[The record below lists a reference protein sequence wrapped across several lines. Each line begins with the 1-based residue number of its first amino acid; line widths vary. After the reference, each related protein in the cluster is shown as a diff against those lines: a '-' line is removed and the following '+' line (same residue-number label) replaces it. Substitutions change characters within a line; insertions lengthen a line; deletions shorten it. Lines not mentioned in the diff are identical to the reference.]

1 MNSIL
6 RYARKEATPS
16 KKLQQRKQRI
26 VKMACDLVSQCIKKY
41 SQVVG
46 FDLGGS
52 YAKGTWVSEKPVDNV
67 DIDIFVKFN
76 KKTSEKDFRNIGT
89 KIGFESLEKYK
100 PYTRHAE
107 HPFVEAIVD
116 GTRVNVV
123 PCYDV
128 NKGEWQSATDRSVY
142 HTKFMKQKLT
152 SSMKGD
158 VRILKKFLQHI
169 EVYGAEIAKEGF
181 SGYVAEVLI
190 FYFVSFEKTIKKISE
205 LKKGQII
212 GKTMKKF
219 DSPVVLIDPIDNNRN
234 LGTAISIDNLG
245 KFVLASRAFLKK
257 PSKKFFK
264 KPVSKCIM
272 KNNDKIV
279 VVQFRFKDR
288 SDDIIWG
295 QIKRASNALKTQLE
309 LGGFMVLRNSSV
321 KDEKE
326 NAALIFLLHAKKIE
340 SSLVRSG
347 PEISS
352 KEHCEKFISA
362 NLKKSQLMWIS
373 EEGKIQSLQKRKHD
387 DVKSFLR
394 DILKNNIKNSGIPN
408 GLEKDFKKGVKIIDA
423 SKVST
428 KSIKEAIANIAVTDE
443 TIFR

>member
-6 RYARKEATPS
+6 NYAKKEAAPS
-16 KKLQQRKQRI
+16 KKLQQKKQRI
-26 VKMACDLVSQCIKKY
+26 AKKACDLVNKCIEKY
-41 SQVVG
+41 PQVIG
-46 FDLGGS
+46 FELGGS

-89 KIGFESLEKYK
+89 KIGFESLKKYK
-100 PYTRHAE
+100 PYTRYAE
-107 HPFVEAIVD
+107 HPFVEAIID

-142 HTKFMKQKLT
+142 HTKFMKQKLS
-152 SSMKGD
+152 SSMKED

-181 SGYVAEVLI
+181 SGYVSEVLI
-190 FYFVSFEKTIKKISE
+190 SYFGSFEKTIKKISE
-205 LKKGQII
+205 MKKGQVI

-219 DSPVVLIDPIDNNRN
+219 DSPIVLIDPIDCNRN
-234 LGTAISIDNLG
+234 LGTAISMDNLG
-245 KFVLASRAFLKK
+245 KFVLASRVFLKN

-264 KPVSKCIM
+264 KPVSKHIM
-272 KNNDKIV
+272 KNIDKVV
-279 VVQFRFKDR
+279 VVQFRFKGR

-309 LGGFMVLRNSSV
+309 LGGFTVLRNSSV

-340 SSLVRSG
+340 NSLVRSG

-352 KEHCEKFISA
+352 KEHCEKFIAA
-362 NLKKSQLMWIS
+362 NLKKSQLMWIN
-373 EEGKIQSLQKRKHD
+373 EEGKMQSLQKRKHD
-387 DVKSFLR
+387 DVKLFLR
-394 DILKNNIKNSGIPN
+394 DILKNNLKNSGIPK

-428 KSIKEAIANIAVTDE
+428 KSIKEAIADIAITDE

>member
-6 RYARKEATPS
+6 SYAKKEATPS
-16 KKLQQRKQRI
+16 KKLQQKKQR
-26 VKMACDLVSQCIKKY
+26 VAKKACDLVSQCIEKHA
-41 SQVVG
+41 QVVG
-46 FDLGGS
+46 FELGGS
-52 YAKGTWVSEKPVDNV
+52 YAKGTWLPEKA

-89 KIGFESLEKYK
+89 KIGFQSLKKYK

-107 HPFVEAIVD
+107 HPFVEAIID
-116 GTRVNVV
+116 GTRINVV

-128 NKGEWQSATDRSVY
+128 NKGEWKSATDRSIY
-142 HTKFMKQKLT
+142 HTKFMLQKL
-152 SSMKGD
+152 SNSMKED

-181 SGYVAEVLI
+181 SGYVTEALI
-190 FYFVSFEKTIKKISE
+190 FYFGSFEKTIKKISE
-205 LKKGQII
+205 LKKGQVI
-212 GKTMKKF
+212 GKSTKKF
-219 DSPVVLIDPIDNNRN
+219 DSFVVIIDPIDNNRN
-234 LGTAISIDNLG
+234 LGTAISIENLG
-245 KFVLASRAFLKK
+245 KFVLASRAFLRN
-257 PSKKFFK
+257 PSKNFFK
-264 KPVSKCIM
+264 KPISKRIM
-272 KNNDKIV
+272 RNTDKIII
-279 VVQFRFKDR
+279 VQFKVKER
-288 SDDIIWG
+288 SDDIVWG

-309 LGGFMVLRNSSV
+309 LGGFTVLRNSSV

-326 NAALIFLLHAKKIE
+326 NAALIFLLHTKKIE

-352 KEHCEKFISA
+352 KEYCEKFIAA
-362 NLKKSQLMWIS
+362 NLKKSQLMWINN
-373 EEGKIQSLQKRKHD
+373 EGKIQSLQKRKHD
-387 DVKSFLR
+387 DVKLFLR
-394 DILKNNIKNSGIPN
+394 DIFKNNLKNSGIPK

-423 SKVST
+423 NKVST

>member
-6 RYARKEATPS
+6 NYAKKEAAPS
-16 KKLQQRKQRI
+16 KKLQQKKQRI
-26 VKMACDLVSQCIKKY
+26 AKKACDLVNKCIEKY
-41 SQVVG
+41 PQVIG
-46 FDLGGS
+46 FEFGGS

-89 KIGFESLEKYK
+89 KIGFESLKKYK

-107 HPFVEAIVD
+107 HPFVEAIID

-128 NKGEWQSATDRSVY
+128 NKGEWQSATDRSIY
-142 HTKFMKQKLT
+142 HTKFMKQKLS
-152 SSMKGD
+152 SSMKED

-190 FYFVSFEKTIKKISE
+190 FYFSSFEKTIKKISE
-205 LKKGQII
+205 LEKGQVI
-212 GKTMKKF
+212 GKSTKKF
-219 DSPVVLIDPIDNNRN
+219 DSPIVIIDPVDNNRN

-245 KFVLASRAFLKK
+245 KFVLASRVFLKK

-264 KPVSKCIM
+264 KPISKCIM

-279 VVQFRFKDR
+279 IVQFRFKDR

-309 LGGFMVLRNSSV
+309 LGGFTVLRNSST

-326 NAALIFLLHAKKIE
+326 NAALVFLLHAKKIE
-340 SSLVRSG
+340 NSLVRSG

-352 KEHCEKFISA
+352 KEHCEKFIAA
-362 NLKKSQLMWIS
+362 NLKKSQLMWIN
-373 EEGKIQSLQKRKHD
+373 EEGKMQSLQKRKHD
-387 DVKSFLR
+387 DVKLFLR
-394 DILKNNIKNSGIPN
+394 DILKNNLKNSGIPK

-423 SKVST
+423 NKVST

>member
-6 RYARKEATPS
+6 NYAKKEATPP
-16 KKLQQRKQRI
+16 KKLQEKKQR
-26 VKMACDLVSQCIKKY
+26 VAKKACDLVSQCIEKHA
-41 SQVVG
+41 QVVG
-46 FDLGGS
+46 FELGGS
-52 YAKGTWVSEKPVDNV
+52 YAKGTWLPEKA

-89 KIGFESLEKYK
+89 KIGFQALRKHK

-107 HPFVEAIVD
+107 HPFVEAIID
-116 GTRVNVV
+116 GTRVNIV

-128 NKGEWQSATDRSVY
+128 NSGEWQSATDRSIY
-142 HTKFMKQKLT
+142 HTKFMSQKL
-152 SSMKGD
+152 SNLLKGE
-158 VRILKKFLQHI
+158 VRILKKFFLHI
-169 EVYGAEIAKEGF
+169 DVYGAEIAKEGF

-190 FYFVSFEKTIKKISE
+190 SYFGSFEKTIKKISE
-205 LKKGQII
+205 LKKGQVI
-212 GKTMKKF
+212 GKSIKKF
-219 DSPVVLIDPIDNNRN
+219 DSPIVIIDPVDNNRN
-234 LGTAISIDNLG
+234 LGTAISMNNLG

-264 KPVSKCIM
+264 KPNSRHVM

-321 KDEKE
+321 KDEKS

-362 NLKKSQLMWIS
+362 NLKKVSLCGLT
-373 EEGKIQSLQKRKHD
+373 GK
-387 DVKSFLR
+387 VKYNLCR
-394 DILKNNIKNSGIPN
+394 NENMMM
-408 GLEKDFKKGVKIIDA
+408 
-423 SKVST
+423 
-428 KSIKEAIANIAVTDE
+428 
-443 TIFR
+443 